1 MIDGTTNRA
10 EFLTRMLAL
19 HRTFDG
25 PSARWRAKKRKHREL
40 ATYLLVLIKIRLDSV
55 KRMTKIQNT
64 S

>member
-25 PSARWRAKKRKHREL
+25 LKARWRAK
-40 ATYLLVLIKIRLDSV
+40 S
-55 KRMTKIQNT
+55 TKST
-64 S
+64 ES